1 MHTTKKKID
10 FRDLHALDPESSE
23 KAGPEK
29 PPMMHL
35 KADLRREVESSR
47 REAAGT
53 GEGDCRIRNEEDRR
67 RRKACKARKER
78 RKSDREKWRRRR
90 GRGRSRREER
100 R

>member
-1 MHTTKKKID
+1 MHTTKKKND
-10 FRDLHALDPESSE
+10 FRYLHALDPESSA

-29 PPMMHL
+29 PPTVHL

-53 GEGDCRIRNEEDRR
+53 GEGDCRMRNEEDRR

-78 RKSDREKWRRRR
+78 RKSDREKWRRR
-90 GRGRSRREER
+90 GRARNRREER